1 MGTDTVRRQLAEIL
15 TEGTAEVLHG
25 KRTLREARGI
35 SSESFE
41 GLYAL
46 AHGMYE
52 QGKYAEAAKVFE
64 LLCFYDHE
72 QARLWCGLGYCR
84 QQIQDYLGAA
94 SALSYADIH
103 SDKPDPEMYL
113 NLSICFM
120 FLGDKDAASTCV
132 DEVIRIA
139 PALKERAESM
149 QALIKEMNQS
159 GEPILTDEG

>member
-1 MGTDTVRRQLAEIL
+1 MDAARRRLAAAL
-15 TEGTAEVLHG
+15 TEGVAELLHG

-35 SSESFE
+35 SPESFE
-41 GLYAL
+41 GLYEL

-52 QGKYAEAAKVFE
+52 QGKYEDAAKVFE

-84 QQIQDYLGAA
+84 QQLKDYLGAA

-103 SDKPDPEMYL
+103 SDTPDPEMYL
-113 NLSICFM
+113 NLSMCFM

-132 DEVIRIA
+132 DEVLRIA
-139 PALKERAESM
+139 PALKERAESI
-149 QALIKEMNQS
+149 QASIKESNSS
-159 GEPILTDEG
+159 GDSAPLDDE